1 MFGKMP
7 PLQTVGSKNTG
18 VEARYTK
25 FNMAR
30 TKQEITD
37 TLVSVF
43 EDLCALNGQGV
54 DRPAPRLIAQVVRM
68 LEPQRGGLLLNQAK
82 IKLRSNPKPAK
93 AESPGKSPLDYQ
105 NEWKGPAETYIRPR
119 TKVETPTIETPPEV
133 GKPKGAQPV
142 RPSQPHKAE
151 PEQVP
156 QPVAPKLEGEGQG
169 ESVAAVEPL
178 TPDEISAM
186 MELKPIDAEENYPAA
201 RVIITLLSVGVDSTT
216 LENKTYRQ
224 LYNIT
229 RTHFA

>member
-1 MFGKMP
+1 
-7 PLQTVGSKNTG
+7 
-18 VEARYTK
+18 
-25 FNMAR
+25 MAQKIRVFKPDTQNLISMGR

-37 TLVSVF
+37 TLVDVF
-43 EDLCALNGQGV
+43 QDLCALNGQGV

-82 IKLRSNPKPAK
+82 IKLRSAPKPAK
-93 AESPGKSPLDYQ
+93 
-105 NEWKGPAETYIRPR
+105 
-119 TKVETPTIETPPEV
+119 VEVPTIEALPEV
-133 GKPKGAQPV
+133 GKPKGVQPA
-142 RPSQPHKAE
+142 RQSQPHKVE
-151 PEQVP
+151 PEQAP
-156 QPVAPKLEGEGQG
+156 QPVAPKLEGEGEV

-186 MELKPIDAEENYPAA
+186 LELKPIDAEENYPAA

-229 RTHFA
+229 RTSFA

>member
-1 MFGKMP
+1 MP

-82 IKLRSNPKPAK
+82 IKLRSNPKP
-93 AESPGKSPLDYQ
+93 
-105 NEWKGPAETYIRPR
+105 

-156 QPVAPKLEGEGQG
+156 QPVAPKLEGAAEVG
-169 ESVAAVEPL
+169 SVAAVEPL
-178 TPDEISAM
+178 TPDEIFAM
-186 MELKPIDAEENYPAA
+186 LELKPIDAEENYPAE
-201 RVIITLLSVGVDSTT
+201 RVMAALINILGFERQT

-229 RTHFA
+229 RTSFA

>member
-1 MFGKMP
+1 
-7 PLQTVGSKNTG
+7 
-18 VEARYTK
+18 
-25 FNMAR
+25 MAR

-68 LEPQRGGLLLNQAK
+68 LEPQRGGLLLNQVK
-82 IKLRSNPKPAK
+82 IKLRSSPKPTK
-93 AESPGKSPLDYQ
+93 PDVPE
-105 NEWKGPAETYIRPR
+105 PAA
-119 TKVETPTIETPPEV
+119 PPAV
-133 GKPKGAQPV
+133 GKPKGAQQV
-142 RPSQPHKAE
+142 RQSQPHKAE
-151 PEQVP
+151 PEQP
-156 QPVAPKLEGEGQG
+156 QPVAAPKLEGEGQG

-201 RVIITLLSVGVDSTT
+201 RVVITLLSVGVDSTT

-224 LYNIT
+224 RYNIT

>member
-1 MFGKMP
+1 
-7 PLQTVGSKNTG
+7 
-18 VEARYTK
+18 
-25 FNMAR
+25 MAR

-82 IKLRSNPKPAK
+82 IKLRSNPKP
-93 AESPGKSPLDYQ
+93 
-105 NEWKGPAETYIRPR
+105 

-156 QPVAPKLEGEGQG
+156 QPVAPKLEGEA
-169 ESVAAVEPL
+169 EAENVAAVEPL
-178 TPDEISAM
+178 TPDEIFAM
-186 MELKPIDAEENYPAA
+186 LELKPIDAEENYPAA
-201 RVIITLLSVGVDSTT
+201 RVIITLLSLGVDSTS

>member
-1 MFGKMP
+1 
-7 PLQTVGSKNTG
+7 
-18 VEARYTK
+18 
-25 FNMAR
+25 MAR

-82 IKLRSNPKPAK
+82 IKLRSTPKPAK
-93 AESPGKSPLDYQ
+93 A
-105 NEWKGPAETYIRPR
+105 
-119 TKVETPTIETPPEV
+119 ETPTIETPPEV

-142 RPSQPHKAE
+142 RPSQPHKEE
-151 PEQVP
+151 PEQTP
-156 QPVAPKLEGEGQG
+156 QPVAILTTNPKLEGAAEV

-178 TPDEISAM
+178 SIEEVSAM
-186 MELKPIDAEENYPAA
+186 LELKPIDAEENYPAA

-229 RTHFA
+229 RSHFA

>member
-1 MFGKMP
+1 
-7 PLQTVGSKNTG
+7 
-18 VEARYTK
+18 
-25 FNMAR
+25 MAR

-82 IKLRSNPKPAK
+82 IKLRSNPKP
-93 AESPGKSPLDYQ
+93 
-105 NEWKGPAETYIRPR
+105 

-142 RPSQPHKAE
+142 RPSQPHKVE
-151 PEQVP
+151 PEQTP
-156 QPVAPKLEGEGQG
+156 QPVAILTTNPKLEGAAEV

-178 TPDEISAM
+178 SIEEVSAM
-186 MELKPIDAEENYPAA
+186 LELKPIDAEENYPAE

>member
-1 MFGKMP
+1 MKQCLAKCRHYKRSAQKIRALKPGIQNLIPM
-7 PLQTVGSKNTG
+7 G
-18 VEARYTK
+18 
-25 FNMAR
+25 R

-82 IKLRSNPKPAK
+82 IKLRSNPKP
-93 AESPGKSPLDYQ
+93 
-105 NEWKGPAETYIRPR
+105 

-142 RPSQPHKAE
+142 RPSQPHKVE

-156 QPVAPKLEGEGQG
+156 QPVAILTTNPKLEGAAEV

-178 TPDEISAM
+178 SIDEVSAM
-186 MELKPIDAEENYPAA
+186 LELKPIDAEENYPAE
-201 RVIITLLSVGVDSTT
+201 RVIITLLSLGVDSTT

-229 RTHFA
+229 RSHFA

>member
-1 MFGKMP
+1 
-7 PLQTVGSKNTG
+7 
-18 VEARYTK
+18 
-25 FNMAR
+25 MAR

-93 AESPGKSPLDYQ
+93 AES
-105 NEWKGPAETYIRPR
+105 
-119 TKVETPTIETPPEV
+119 PTIETPPEV

-186 MELKPIDAEENYPAA
+186 MELKPIDAEENYPAE

-229 RTHFA
+229 RSNFA

>member
-1 MFGKMP
+1 MKQCLAKCRHYKRSAQKIRALKPGIQNLIPM
-7 PLQTVGSKNTG
+7 G
-18 VEARYTK
+18 
-25 FNMAR
+25 R

-93 AESPGKSPLDYQ
+93 AE
-105 NEWKGPAETYIRPR
+105 
-119 TKVETPTIETPPEV
+119 TPTIETPPEV

-142 RPSQPHKAE
+142 RPSQPHKVE
-151 PEQVP
+151 PEQTP
-156 QPVAPKLEGEGQG
+156 QPVAILTTNPKLEGAAEV

-186 MELKPIDAEENYPAA
+186 LELKPIDAEENYPAE
-201 RVIITLLSVGVDSTT
+201 RVIITLLSLGVDSTT

>member
-1 MFGKMP
+1 
-7 PLQTVGSKNTG
+7 
-18 VEARYTK
+18 
-25 FNMAR
+25 MAR

-37 TLVSVF
+37 TLVDVF
-43 EDLCALNGQGV
+43 QDLCALNGQGV

-229 RTHFA
+229 RSNFA

>member
-93 AESPGKSPLDYQ
+93 AESP
-105 NEWKGPAETYIRPR
+105 
-119 TKVETPTIETPPEV
+119 TIETPPEV

-201 RVIITLLSVGVDSTT
+201 RVVITLLSVGVDSTT

>member
-1 MFGKMP
+1 MG
-7 PLQTVGSKNTG
+7 
-18 VEARYTK
+18 
-25 FNMAR
+25 R

-37 TLVSVF
+37 ALVSVF

-93 AESPGKSPLDYQ
+93 AESP
-105 NEWKGPAETYIRPR
+105 
-119 TKVETPTIETPPEV
+119 TIETPPEV

-142 RPSQPHKAE
+142 RQAQPHKAE

-156 QPVAPKLEGEGQG
+156 QPVAPKLEGAAEVG
-169 ESVAAVEPL
+169 SVAAVEPL
-178 TPDEISAM
+178 TPDEIFAM
-186 MELKPIDAEENYPAA
+186 LELKPIDAEENYPAE
-201 RVIITLLSVGVDSTT
+201 RVMAALINILGFERQT

-229 RTHFA
+229 RTSFA

>member
-1 MFGKMP
+1 MP
-7 PLQTVGSKNTG
+7 LSQTGGLKNTG
-18 VEARYTK
+18 GEARHTK

-37 TLVSVF
+37 TLVDVF
-43 EDLCALNGQGV
+43 QDLCALNGQGV

-82 IKLRSNPKPAK
+82 IKLRSNPKP
-93 AESPGKSPLDYQ
+93 
-105 NEWKGPAETYIRPR
+105 

-156 QPVAPKLEGEGQG
+156 QPVAPKLEGEA
-169 ESVAAVEPL
+169 EAENVAAVEPL
-178 TPDEISAM
+178 TPDEIFAM
-186 MELKPIDAEENYPAA
+186 LELKPIDAEENYPAE
-201 RVIITLLSVGVDSTT
+201 RVMAALINILGFERQT

-229 RTHFA
+229 RTSFA

>member
-1 MFGKMP
+1 MG
-7 PLQTVGSKNTG
+7 
-18 VEARYTK
+18 
-25 FNMAR
+25 R

-37 TLVSVF
+37 ALVDVF
-43 EDLCALNGQGV
+43 QDLCNLNGQGV

-82 IKLRSNPKPAK
+82 IKLRSNPKPTK
-93 AESPGKSPLDYQ
+93 VETPGKSPLDYQ

-142 RPSQPHKAE
+142 RPSQPHKVE
-151 PEQVP
+151 PEQTP
-156 QPVAPKLEGEGQG
+156 QPVAILTTNPKLEGAAEV

-178 TPDEISAM
+178 SIEEVSAM
-186 MELKPIDAEENYPAA
+186 LELKPIDAEENYPAE

-229 RTHFA
+229 RSNFA

>member
-82 IKLRSNPKPAK
+82 IKLRSNPKP
-93 AESPGKSPLDYQ
+93 
-105 NEWKGPAETYIRPR
+105 

-156 QPVAPKLEGEGQG
+156 QPVAPKLEGAAEVG
-169 ESVAAVEPL
+169 SVAAVEPL
-178 TPDEISAM
+178 TPDEIFAM
-186 MELKPIDAEENYPAA
+186 LELKPIDAEENYPAE
-201 RVIITLLSVGVDSTT
+201 RVMAALINILGFERQT

-229 RTHFA
+229 RTSFA

>member
-93 AESPGKSPLDYQ
+93 AESP
-105 NEWKGPAETYIRPR
+105 
-119 TKVETPTIETPPEV
+119 TIETPPEV

-142 RPSQPHKAE
+142 RPSQPHKAD

-201 RVIITLLSVGVDSTT
+201 RVVITLLSVGVDSTT